1 MTNEKETITA
11 WIASQRAKYKVIDGW
26 QDIQDNEKGI
36 LKHHITTP
44 YFHFAADWNEKTMLE
59 QSSHDQGETGGRE
72 SGGRQ
77 SNRKAEAEASNP
89 AEPSRANS
97 PITAAANPA
106 QSRVNVTVIGNTQM
120 HKEWL
125 KSFKFR
131 WDPYKKWWYGSLLSE
146 DVAAFEKECVGR
158 KMQIAVG

>member
-72 SGGRQ
+72 SG
-77 SNRKAEAEASNP
+77 NP
-89 AEPSRANS
+89 APAGVAGGLPNRD
-97 PITAAANPA
+97 AAANPA
-106 QSRVNVTVIGNTQM
+106 LSRVNVTVIGNTQM